1 MRNHSSRFH
10 RKPKQDTRQQ
20 ILAMG
25 KSPSDSNKKLTT
37 YKFDI
42 EVEREL
48 FAQVIMKHDLLFL
61 FAEYE
66 YFRNWLSYLC
76 LTYNFRI
83 RTTLRTDCMKVFKL
97 EKEKVYKML

>member
-1 MRNHSSRFH
+1 
-10 RKPKQDTRQQ
+10 
-20 ILAMG
+20 MG

-97 EKEKVYKML
+97 EKEKVYKMLEQNSFKVNITTDLWRPKH